1 MAKNGNTAAVGGSSL
16 LVMFSVLC
24 LVVFAL
30 LGVSS
35 VQADIRLSEASAAA
49 VTAYYEADCRA
60 EWILAE
66 LRRGETP
73 VGVERSGNR
82 FYFECSVSETQ
93 KLIVEGMLDGADY
106 EILRWQTVSL
116 TDWEGESGNELWD
129 GTM

>member
-35 VQADIRLSEASAAA
+35 VQADIRLSEATTAA
-49 VTAYYEADCRA
+49 VTAYYEADCEA
-60 EWILAE
+60 ERILAE
-66 LRRGETP
+66 LRAGKTP
-73 VGVERSGNR
+73 AGVERSGNE
-82 FYFECSVSETQ
+82 FYFECTVSETQ
-93 KLIVEGMLDGADY
+93 KLIVAGTLNGESY
-106 EILRWQTVSL
+106 EILRWQTVSI
-116 TDWEGESGNELWD
+116 TDWEGENGNELWD